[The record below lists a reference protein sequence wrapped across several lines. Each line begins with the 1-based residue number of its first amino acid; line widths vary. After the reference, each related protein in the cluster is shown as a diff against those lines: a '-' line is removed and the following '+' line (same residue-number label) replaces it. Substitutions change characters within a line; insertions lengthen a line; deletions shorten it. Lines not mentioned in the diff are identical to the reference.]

1 MSVASLRAPWQV
13 PALAAGEPLLKAG
26 VVFAVL
32 ALTVLDRF
40 GLRLMADWSMP
51 AAIAA
56 MYLLAALMLL
66 GGFAE
71 LNSGGA
77 AAFVGVVTA
86 AGVSFLV
93 NTGFEPRPYQSVTA
107 WMLVVLSYA
116 PFALSLSPGE
126 VDARLWRWSV
136 RLFANA
142 AGFVAAAGIAQF
154 FAQFVFAAPW
164 LFDYTALIPEAAR
177 ASGGWNTVHPLMNWV
192 QEDGYWI
199 KSNGFFLREASIFS
213 VLLALGIVCEVVLGA
228 RRWVLA
234 LMAAGLVLSYSGSG
248 LLCLAMA
255 LVFPIGARTAL
266 RVLGVVVAAVV
277 FVVLFGDAL
286 NLSYTL
292 NRVDEFSA
300 EGSSAYCRFVHPA
313 YAVAQGLHT
322 DAWSALLGHG
332 PGSMTR
338 AGATCGVDSHEP
350 TYGKLFFEYG
360 LLGALAF
367 GALIVQALNR
377 SGAPLRL
384 RVALGMTWLVIG
396 GNLVSSEILTA
407 IFLLCAM
414 WPPGAAVK
422 EA

>member
-1 MSVASLRAPWQV
+1 
-13 PALAAGEPLLKAG
+13 
-26 VVFAVL
+26 
-32 ALTVLDRF
+32 
-40 GLRLMADWSMP
+40 
-51 AAIAA
+51 
-56 MYLLAALMLL
+56 
-66 GGFAE
+66 
-71 LNSGGA
+71 
-77 AAFVGVVTA
+77 
-86 AGVSFLV
+86 
-93 NTGFEPRPYQSVTA
+93 
-107 WMLVVLSYA
+107 
-116 PFALSLSPGE
+116 
-126 VDARLWRWSV
+126 
-136 RLFANA
+136 
-142 AGFVAAAGIAQF
+142 
-154 FAQFVFAAPW
+154 
-164 LFDYTALIPEAAR
+164 
-177 ASGGWNTVHPLMNWV
+177 
-192 QEDGYWI
+192 
-199 KSNGFFLREASIFS
+199 
-213 VLLALGIVCEVVLGA
+213 
-228 RRWVLA
+228 
-234 LMAAGLVLSYSGSG
+234 MAAGLVLSYSGSG

-313 YAVAQGLHT
+313 YAVAQGLNT

-384 RVALGMTWLVIG
+384 RVALGVTWLFIG